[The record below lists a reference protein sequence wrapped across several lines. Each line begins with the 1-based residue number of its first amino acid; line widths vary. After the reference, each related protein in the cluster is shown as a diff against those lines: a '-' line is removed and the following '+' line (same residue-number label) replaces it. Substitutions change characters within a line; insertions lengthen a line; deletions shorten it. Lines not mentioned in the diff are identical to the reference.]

1 MTKVIKKDGTLEEFD
16 FNKIK
21 KAVLKSAARVPVK
34 ITDKQFDSLKQ
45 IIEGK
50 ITNGKITVSEMHDIV
65 ERSLLQ
71 IDNEVHKE
79 YMSFRDYKKRFVHML
94 DNVIKNSKRIIYT
107 GDKENANKNSTLVST
122 KKGLV
127 LTELAKSIMSEYEL
141 PKDIALAH
149 KNGDL
154 YIHDEGD
161 RFFDSINCCLFDMAS
176 LLDNGFRLNGV
187 NYTEPTSAESFMR
200 VFSDIVL
207 EASSQEYGGF
217 TVPEI
222 DKVGAKY
229 VKMALDKSIK
239 YYTKELDGIVPPEKI
254 IDLARNYVE
263 RALDQGFQAVE
274 TRLNTIS
281 NSNTQTPFVT
291 FTFGLDTSEE
301 GRMISKA
308 ILENRIKGIGRQ
320 RITPVFPKLVFLH
333 RNEINGVEG
342 SPNYDLY
349 LKSIECMSTR
359 MYPDMLSLNHGYLG
373 DIYDKYGL
381 AISPMGKR
389 ILSPCKTLLTV
400 A

>member
-1 MTKVIKKDGTLEEFD
+1 MVKVIKKDGTLED
-16 FNKIK
+16 FNFDKIK
-21 KAVLKSAARVPVK
+21 EAVLKSAARVPVK
-34 ITDKQFDSLKQ
+34 ITDKQFETLKE
-45 IIEGK
+45 IILEK
-50 ITNGKITVSEMHDIV
+50 INSKNISVSEMHDIV
-65 ERSLLQ
+65 QMSLYN
-71 IDNEVHKE
+71 INNEVYKE
-79 YMSFRDYKKRFVHML
+79 YMSFRDYKKRFVKML
-94 DNVIKNSKRIIYT
+94 DDVIKNSKRIIYM

-141 PKDIALAH
+141 PKEISEAH
-149 KNGDL
+149 KNMDL
-154 YIHDEGD
+154 YVHDEGD
-161 RFFDSINCCLFDMAS
+161 RLFDPINCNLFDMAG
-176 LLDNGFRLNGV
+176 LLNGGFRLNGV

-207 EASSQEYGGF
+207 EASSQQYGGF
-217 TVPEI
+217 TVPNI
-222 DKVGAKY
+222 DETGAKY
-229 VKMALDKSIK
+229 VRLAIDKSIK
-239 YYTKELDGIVPPEKI
+239 YYKKELGELVSDDVIRSLAEK
-254 IDLARNYVE
+254 YVE

-291 FTFGLDTSEE
+291 FTFGLDTSVE
-301 GRMISKA
+301 GRMVSRA
-308 ILENRIKGIGRQ
+308 ILNNRIKGIGKQ

-333 RNEINGVEG
+333 RNEINGFLD

-349 LKSIECMSTR
+349 LLSIKCMSTR
-359 MYPDMLSLNHGYLG
+359 MYPDILSLDSGYLG
-373 DIYDKYGL
+373 DMYDKYKL